1 MSTRTLSIEIAA
13 AQSAAAQSAVA
24 GRARVVLWATFAI
37 AFGAFLVFGAG
48 LANPSAIHDAAH
60 DTRHA
65 LSFPC
70 H

>member
-1 MSTRTLSIEIAA
+1 MSFRPLSIEITA
-13 AQSAAAQSAVA
+13 AQTDVA
-24 GRARVVLWATFAI
+24 GRAGVVLWATFAI

-48 LANPSAIHDAAH
+48 LANPSSIHDAAH

>member
-1 MSTRTLSIEIAA
+1 MSTHPLSIEIAA
-13 AQSAAAQSAVA
+13 AQTAVT
-24 GRARVVLWATFAI
+24 GRAGVVLGATFAI
-37 AFGAFLVFGAG
+37 AFGVFLVFGAG

>member
-1 MSTRTLSIEIAA
+1 MSTRPLSIEITAT
-13 AQSAAAQSAVA
+13 QTDVS
-24 GRARVVLWATFAI
+24 GRAGVVLWATFAV

>member
-1 MSTRTLSIEIAA
+1 MRPRPQSIEITAP
-13 AQSAAAQSAVA
+13 QTDVA
-24 GRARVVLWATFAI
+24 GRAGVVLWATFAM

-48 LANPSAIHDAAH
+48 LANPSALHDAAH
-60 DTRHA
+60 DVRHA

>member
-1 MSTRTLSIEIAA
+1 MRPRPLSVEITAADVDADAA
-13 AQSAAAQSAVA
+13 ARA
-24 GRARVVLWATFAI
+24 GVVLWATFAI

>member
-1 MSTRTLSIEIAA
+1 MSTHPLSIEIAA
-13 AQSAAAQSAVA
+13 AQSAVA
-24 GRARVVLWATFAI
+24 GRAGVVLRATFAI
-37 AFGAFLVFGAG
+37 AFGALLVFGAG

>member
-1 MSTRTLSIEIAA
+1 MKTHPLSIEVTAVRTD
-13 AQSAAAQSAVA
+13 VA
-24 GRARVVLWATFAI
+24 GRAGVVLWATFAI

>member
-1 MSTRTLSIEIAA
+1 MNTRPLSIKITA
-13 AQSAAAQSAVA
+13 AQTDEA
-24 GRARVVLWATFAI
+24 GRAGVVLWATFAV

-60 DTRHA
+60 DVRHA